1 VRKVKQ
7 LRIWIIVAALVLSPG
22 MSSANAIETKPRAG
36 VLDCMKATGYSKKG
50 VLVNAY
56 RKNPEQKT
64 STEWFNA
71 YMFARLF
78 TGYPNC
84 FNKNDVTVM
93 RKYVST
99 INNVCLS
106 NPKWSTVCAIANGY
120 GPIAWWAYQNA

>member
-1 VRKVKQ
+1 M
-7 LRIWIIVAALVLSPG
+7 IIVLAIVFSQGPIT
-22 MSSANAIETKPRAG
+22 ANAIETKPRAG
-36 VLDCMKATGYSKKG
+36 VLDCMKAKGYSKKG

-56 RKNPEQKT
+56 RKNPEKMN

-84 FNKNDVTVM
+84 FNKSDVTVM
-93 RKYVST
+93 RKYVSA
-99 INNVCLS
+99 INNVCAS

-120 GPIAWWAYQNA
+120 GPIAWWAYENA